1 MSRATRLTS
10 LLAILGFGIW
20 AFVAAQAADPQAKND
35 RAATDVA
42 KPAEKSADAGNST
55 GADSAPAM
63 KPKPIS
69 PNVRKGL
76 DYLIEMQD
84 ASGGWGQGGG
94 WRQSGNQGGRVEGND
109 AKDRP
114 DLGNTCIATLALIR
128 AGNTPKE
135 GKYAKNVARA
145 VTFICDRVEGADK
158 DSLYV
163 TDVRDT
169 QLQVK
174 IGPYAD
180 TFLAGLVLSEL
191 KGKMPAG
198 GSDKRLV
205 AALDKTVSKIE
216 KNQKSDGTFAG
227 NGGWAS
233 VLSLGLNSKFINRAA
248 QNGAAVKAEVLA
260 KDFDG
265 TVAGLDKAS
274 GEFKSA
280 AALAASKPASVVTG
294 PGPGKMVASSPG
306 VEKTAGAETIAASD
320 RPVTAVGGSIT
331 IMGGG
336 GMGGGAAFS
345 DAGVKLYNSASNASR
360 LSDLKNT
367 SALMEM
373 EAKKIIS
380 NASSTAEEK
389 SKAREQLAKVAEIK
403 DAQQTSI
410 NGIIR
415 QLDDKQFIAGFG
427 NNGGEEFLS
436 YMNISEML
444 VVKGGAE
451 WRSWDK
457 SISDNLVRVQN
468 EDGSWSGDHCITGR
482 TFCTSAALLTLLADR
497 APVPLAAK
505 IQNKEAAAQTGSAEK
520 AAETVPAD
528 K

>member
-1 MSRATRLTS
+1 MSRATTRLTL
-10 LLAILGFGIW
+10 LLAVLGFGAW
-20 AFVAAQAADPQAKND
+20 AFMAAYAADPQAKND
-35 RAATDVA
+35 STATDTA
-42 KPAEKSADAGNST
+42 KPREKPTDTGKSAGS
-55 GADSAPAM
+55 DSAPAV

-69 PNVRKGL
+69 PNVQKGL

-94 WRQSGNQGGRVEGND
+94 WRQSSSQGGRVEGND

-128 AGNTPKE
+128 AGNTPHE

-145 VTFICDRVEGADK
+145 VAFICDRVEGADK

-174 IGPYAD
+174 IGPYVD

-191 KGKMPAG
+191 KGKIPADG
-198 GSDKRLV
+198 TDKRLV
-205 AALDKTVSKIE
+205 AALDKTISKIE

-248 QNGAAVKAEVLA
+248 QNGVTVKAEVLA
-260 KDFDG
+260 KDFNG

-280 AALAASKPASVVTG
+280 AALAVSAPAAGVGG
-294 PGPGKMVASSPG
+294 PGPGTKVASG
-306 VEKTAGAETIAASD
+306 DVEKTAGAETSGFVDGHAGGM
-320 RPVTAVGGSIT
+320 VGGLVVRGSS
-331 IMGGG
+331 
-336 GMGGGAAFS
+336 GAAFS

-360 LSDLKNT
+360 LSDLGNT

-389 SKAREQLAKVAEIK
+389 TKARDQLAKVAEIK
-403 DAQQTSI
+403 DAQQVSI

-457 SISDNLVRVQN
+457 SIGDNLVRVQN
-468 EDGSWSGDHCITGR
+468 KDGSWSGDHCITGR

-505 IQNKEAAAQTGSAEK
+505 IQNNEPVVQSGSAEK
-520 AAETVPAD
+520 AAQTPPAD

>member
-1 MSRATRLTS
+1 MSRATTRLTL
-10 LLAILGFGIW
+10 LLAVVGFGSWI
-20 AFVAAQAADPQAKND
+20 FLAAHAADPPAKND
-35 RAATDVA
+35 SAASDTA
-42 KPAEKSADAGNST
+42 SPEKPADAAKSTDA
-55 GADSAPAM
+55 ASAPAV
-63 KPKPIS
+63 KPKAIS
-69 PNVRKGL
+69 PNVQKGL

-128 AGNTPKE
+128 AGNTPQE
-135 GKYAKNVARA
+135 GKYSKNVARA
-145 VTFICDRVEGADK
+145 VAFICDRVEGADK

-174 IGPYAD
+174 IGPYVD

-191 KGKMPAG
+191 KGKMPA
-198 GSDKRLV
+198 DKRLV
-205 AALDKTVSKIE
+205 AALDKTISKIE

-248 QNGAAVKAEVLA
+248 QNGAAVKNEVLA
-260 KDFDG
+260 KDFSG

-280 AALAASKPASVVTG
+280 AALAVSAPAAGVGG
-294 PGPGKMVASSPG
+294 PGPGTIVASSD
-306 VEKTAGAETIAASD
+306 VEKTAGAERSG
-320 RPVTAVGGSIT
+320 PVDGPVGG
-331 IMGGG
+331 MVGGLVVRG
-336 GMGGGAAFS
+336 SSGAAFS

-360 LSDLKNT
+360 LSDLGNT
-367 SALMEM
+367 SALMET
-373 EAKKIIS
+373 EAKKIIA
-380 NASSTAEEK
+380 NGNSTAEEK
-389 SKAREQLAKVAEIK
+389 TKARDQLAKVAEIK
-403 DAQQTSI
+403 DAQQVSI

-468 EDGSWSGDHCITGR
+468 KDGSWSGDHCITGR

>member
-1 MSRATRLTS
+1 MSRTGTHLT
-10 LLAILGFGIW
+10 LLVLGCGMW
-20 AFVAAQAADPQAKND
+20 AFLAAHAADPPATND
-35 RAATDVA
+35 R
-42 KPAEKSADAGNST
+42 PAEKSAEAGKSNADDA
-55 GADSAPAM
+55 SAL

-69 PNVRKGL
+69 PNVQKGL

-128 AGNTPKE
+128 AGNTPQE

-145 VTFICDRVEGADK
+145 VAFICDRVEGADK

-163 TDVRDT
+163 SDVRDT

-174 IGPYAD
+174 IGPYVD

-191 KGKMPAG
+191 KGKMPAD

-205 AALDKTVSKIE
+205 AALDKTVGKIE

-233 VLSLGLNSKFINRAA
+233 VLSLGLCSKFINRAA
-248 QNGAAVKAEVLA
+248 QNGVAVKAEVLA
-260 KDFDG
+260 NDFNG

-274 GEFKSA
+274 GDFKPA
-280 AALAASKPASVVTG
+280 AALAVSTPAAGVVG
-294 PGPGKMVASSPG
+294 PGPGTIVASG
-306 VEKTAGAETIAASD
+306 RAAISG
-320 RPVTAVGGSIT
+320 RVGGTIT
-331 IMGGG
+331 ITDGGG
-336 GMGGGAAFS
+336 IGSGAAFS

-360 LSDLKNT
+360 ISDLYNT
-367 SALMEM
+367 SALTEKS
-373 EAKKIIS
+373 AKGVLES
-380 NASSTAEEK
+380 SSASADEK
-389 SKAREQLAKVAEIK
+389 SKAKEQLAEVAQIK
-403 DAQQTSI
+403 DAQQASI

-451 WRSWDK
+451 WQSWDK
-457 SISDNLVRVQN
+457 SIADNLVRVQN
-468 EDGSWSGDHCITGR
+468 KDGSWSGDHCITGR

-505 IQNKEAAAQTGSAEK
+505 IQGKSAAQTGSTEK
-520 AAETVPAD
+520 AAETSPAE

>member
-1 MSRATRLTS
+1 MFHRTVRPSV
-10 LLAILGFGIW
+10 LLALIGLGAC
-20 AFVAAQAADPQAKND
+20 AFLAARAADLPVKD
-35 RAATDVA
+35 DSSAAGAA
-42 KPAEKSADAGNST
+42 KPPADAAKSSEAG
-55 GADSAPAM
+55 SAPDV

-69 PNVRKGL
+69 PGVQKGL

-94 WRQSGNQGGRVEGND
+94 WRQSGTGGGRVEGND

-128 AGNTPKE
+128 AGNSPQE
-135 GKYAKNVARA
+135 GPYAKNVARA
-145 VTFICDRVEGADK
+145 VAFICDRVEGADK

-174 IGPYAD
+174 IGPYVD

-191 KGKMPAG
+191 KGKMPAD
-198 GSDKRLV
+198 GSDKRLL

-227 NGGWAS
+227 NNGWAS
-233 VLSLGLNSKFINRAA
+233 VLSLGLCSKFINRAA
-248 QNGAAVKAEVLA
+248 QNDVAVSKEVLNR
-260 KDFDG
+260 DFSQ
-265 TVAGLDKAS
+265 TVAGLDKNS

-280 AALAASKPASVVTG
+280 AVLAASTPTSGVAG
-294 PGPGKMVASSPG
+294 PGPGA
-306 VEKTAGAETIAASD
+306 IAASG
-320 RPVTAVGGSIT
+320 RTSSAGFAGGTTIGGGST
-331 IMGGG
+331 
-336 GMGGGAAFS
+336 ATFAFS
-345 DAGVKLYNSASNASR
+345 DAGVKLYNSAGNASR
-360 LSDLKNT
+360 LNDLGNT
-367 SALMEM
+367 SALIENKANGVLASPTASAD
-373 EAKKIIS
+373 EKRNAKDD
-380 NASSTAEEK
+380 
-389 SKAREQLAKVAEIK
+389 LAKVAEIK
-403 DAQQTSI
+403 DAQQAAV

-444 VVKGGAE
+444 VVKGGDQ
-451 WRSWDK
+451 WHSWDK
-457 SISDNLVRVQN
+457 SITDNLVRVQN
-468 EDGSWSGDHCITGR
+468 KDGSWSGDHCITGR

-505 IQNKEAAAQTGSAEK
+505 IQNKEPIAEK
-520 AAETVPAD
+520 TTTE